1 MGESL
6 RIGGLTRF
14 TTQDFPGRLACVVH
28 LQGCPLACRY
38 CHAPHLRPKKPG
50 QLSWLDCLSWLE
62 GRRGLLDGV
71 VFSGGEPCSQSGLDA
86 ALAEC
91 ADRGFATGL
100 HSSGALP
107 DPLARI
113 LPLLD
118 WIGLDWKAPPELA
131 GLVTGRARVGRRFL
145 LALDVVLDGGVAYE
159 IRTTYHPSLLSRRAM
174 VAMAKTLAA
183 RGVAEWVIQ
192 EFSCAGCPDA
202 RLVAEAAPLSDQM
215 LAEMDAI
222 LPVRVRRAPV
232 PAGASAVSAG
242 GGT

>member
-14 TTQDFPGRLACVVH
+14 TTQDFPGRLACIVH

-38 CHAPHLRPKKPG
+38 CHAPHLRPRRPG
-50 QLSWLDCLSWLE
+50 QVTWQDCLNWLE
-62 GRRGLLDGV
+62 GRRGLLDGI
-71 VFSGGEPCSQSGLDA
+71 VFSGGEPCSQAGLDA

-91 ADRGFATGL
+91 AERGFATGL
-100 HSSGALP
+100 HSSGVLP

-131 GLVTGRARVGRRFL
+131 GQVTGRARVGQRFL
-145 LALDVVLDGGVAYE
+145 LALDVVLAGGVPYE
-159 IRTTYHPSLLSRRAM
+159 IRTTYHPSLLPRRTM
-174 VAMAKTLAA
+174 VEMAETLAA

-202 RLVAEAAPLSDQM
+202 RLVAEAAPLPDPL
-215 LAEMDAI
+215 LAEMGAI
-222 LPVRVRRAPV
+222 LPVRVRRAPGSAGVSAV
-232 PAGASAVSAG
+232 PASG
-242 GGT
+242 GV